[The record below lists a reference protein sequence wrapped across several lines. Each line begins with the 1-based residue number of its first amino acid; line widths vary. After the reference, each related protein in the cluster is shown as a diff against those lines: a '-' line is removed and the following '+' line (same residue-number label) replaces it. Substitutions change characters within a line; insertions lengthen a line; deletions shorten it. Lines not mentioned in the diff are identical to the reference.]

1 MQLRAAEVAERK
13 LNDERQKRARE
24 IELREKASNDLKRE
38 HEREMM
44 EMIESYDALYGRRD
58 NNNKSNDS
66 ELDTANKPS
75 PPKKIPPRPQ

>member
-1 MQLRAAEVAERK
+1 M
-13 LNDERQKRARE
+13 NDERQKRARE

-66 ELDTANKPS
+66 ELDTASKPS
-75 PPKKIPPRPQ
+75 PPKKCPPRPQ